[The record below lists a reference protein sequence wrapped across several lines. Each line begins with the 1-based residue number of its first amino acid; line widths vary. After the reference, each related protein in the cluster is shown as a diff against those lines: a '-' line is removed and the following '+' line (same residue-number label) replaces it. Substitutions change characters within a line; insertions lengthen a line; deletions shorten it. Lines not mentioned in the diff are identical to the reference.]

1 MATRTES
8 EPEIVLYDLA
18 SIKNVCFSPTV
29 WRIRLMLNYKRIPY
43 KTIFLEFP
51 DIEPTLKELG
61 LNPGKTATGSQSKYT
76 VPAIHHIPTNTYIM
90 DSAAIAQFLESTYP
104 EPAVPLTS
112 ELGREIEAKSRS
124 TVGRTLGG
132 SIMPREINILS
143 PRSQEYFRRTRE
155 ASIGRRLED
164 VLDLAKEEQDWL
176 AVDPELRAVG
186 ELMRTN
192 KAEGPFVL
200 GARPTYT
207 DFFIAGALQS
217 ARMVHE
223 DTFQR
228 FAKYPGFKDIYEG
241 CRPYMERNN

>member
-1 MATRTES
+1 
-8 EPEIVLYDLA
+8 
-18 SIKNVCFSPTV
+18 
-29 WRIRLMLNYKRIPY
+29 
-43 KTIFLEFP
+43 
-51 DIEPTLKELG
+51 
-61 LNPGKTATGSQSKYT
+61 
-76 VPAIHHIPTNTYIM
+76 M
-90 DSAAIAQFLESTYP
+90 DSAAIAQFLESIYP

-155 ASIGRRLED
+155 ASIGRRFED
-164 VLDLAKEEQDWL
+164 MLDLAKEEQDWL

-228 FAKYPGFKDIYEG
+228 FVKYPGFKDIYEG